1 MALKW
6 YLGFVPANVASIYSL
21 RKHNCLTILLLV
33 KVVRAL
39 SQIAQLGQADVH
51 AG

>member
-6 YLGFVPANVASIYSL
+6 YLGFVPANVAIVYSL

-33 KVVRAL
+33 KVIRGL
-39 SQIAQLGQADVH
+39 GQSAQLGQADVY